1 MNNVNA
7 IYELWVQFF
16 YGSEKNYLAWLADV
30 KEKIEN
36 YNLPAWLM
44 EIVNALPYIATFIS
58 FVFVIYL
65 FYLLIVFFKGLINV
79 VESPSYDTEDFK
91 RDTRDTPTTDKV
103 KTYYYFK
110 KKPGRKKR
118 RF

>member
-16 YGSEKNYLAWLADV
+16 YGTEENYLAWLADV
-30 KEKIEN
+30 KAKMED
-36 YNLPAWLM
+36 YNLPSWLM
-44 EIVNALPYIATFIS
+44 EIVNALPYIATFLS

-65 FYLLIVFFKGLINV
+65 FYLLILVFKGLINV
-79 VESPSYDTEDFK
+79 VENPYDDVDNFK
-91 RDTRDTPTTDKV
+91 REATTTDKV

-110 KKPGRKKR
+110 KKPGRKR

>member
-1 MNNVNA
+1 MNNVNI

-16 YGSEKNYLAWLADV
+16 YGTEENYIAWLTDV
-30 KEKIEN
+30 KEKMES
-36 YNLPAWLM
+36 YNLPSWLM
-44 EIVNALPYIATFIS
+44 EIVNALPYIATLLS
-58 FVFVIYL
+58 FVFVVYL

-79 VESPSYDTEDFK
+79 IEDPLPDKEDDFK
-91 RDTRDTPTTDKV
+91 REAPTTDKV

>member
-7 IYELWVQFF
+7 IYLLWVQFF
-16 YGSEKNYLAWLADV
+16 YGTEENYLAWLTDV
-30 KEKIEN
+30 KAKMES

-44 EIVNALPYIATFIS
+44 EFVNALPYVATLLS

-79 VESPSYDTEDFK
+79 VESPSDEEDDFK
-91 RDTRDTPTTDKV
+91 REAPTTSDKV

>member
-1 MNNVNA
+1 MNNVSA

-16 YGSEKNYLAWLADV
+16 YGTEENYLAWLTDV
-30 KEKIEN
+30 KAKIED
-36 YNLPAWLM
+36 YNLPGWFM
-44 EIVNALPYIATFIS
+44 EIVNALPYIATLLS

-65 FYLLIVFFKGLINV
+65 FYLLILLFKGLINV
-79 VESPSYDTEDFK
+79 VEKPTDDEDDFK
-91 RDTRDTPTTDKV
+91 REAPTTDKV

>member
-1 MNNVNA
+1 MNNIDT
-7 IYELWVQFF
+7 IYRLWVTFF
-16 YGSEKNYLAWLADV
+16 YGTEDNYLSWLSDV
-30 KEKIEN
+30 KSKSEN
-36 YNLPAWLM
+36 YNMPKWIM
-44 EIVNALPYIATFIS
+44 ELVNALPYIATLFS

-65 FYLLIVFFKGLINV
+65 FYLLILFFKGLINV
-79 VESPSYDTEDFK
+79 VENPYDDDDFK
-91 RDTRDTPTTDKV
+91 RDSSTTDKV

>member
-1 MNNVNA
+1 MNNMNA
-7 IYELWVQFF
+7 IYQLWVQFF
-16 YGSEKNYLAWLADV
+16 YGNEENYLAWLADV
-30 KEKIEN
+30 KAKMGS
-36 YNLPAWLM
+36 YNLPSWLM
-44 EIVNALPYIATFIS
+44 EIVNALPYIATLLS

-65 FYLLIVFFKGLINV
+65 FYLLILLFKGLINV
-79 VESPSYDTEDFK
+79 VENPSEEEDDFK
-91 RDTRDTPTTDKV
+91 RDAPTTDKV

>member
-1 MNNVNA
+1 MNNMNA

-16 YGSEKNYLAWLADV
+16 YGTEENYLAWLADV
-30 KEKIEN
+30 KAKMES

-44 EIVNALPYIATFIS
+44 EFVNALPYIATLLS

-65 FYLLIVFFKGLINV
+65 FYLLILVFKGLINV
-79 VESPSYDTEDFK
+79 VEDPSQSDRDDFK
-91 RDTRDTPTTDKV
+91 RDAPTTDKV

>member
-7 IYELWVQFF
+7 IYLLWVQFF
-16 YGSEKNYLAWLADV
+16 YGTEENYLAWLADV
-30 KEKIEN
+30 KAKIEA
-36 YNLPAWLM
+36 YNLPSWLM
-44 EIVNALPYIATFIS
+44 EIVNALPYIATFLS

-65 FYLLIVFFKGLINV
+65 FYLLILVFKGLINV
-79 VESPSYDTEDFK
+79 VENPSYDTEDFK
-91 RDTRDTPTTDKV
+91 RDTPTTTDKV

>member
-1 MNNVNA
+1 MNNVNV
-7 IYELWVQFF
+7 IYLLWVQFF
-16 YGSEKNYLAWLADV
+16 YGTEENYLAWLADV
-30 KEKIEN
+30 KAKMES
-36 YNLPAWLM
+36 YNLPGWLM
-44 EIVNALPYIATFIS
+44 EIVNALPYIATLLS

-65 FYLLIVFFKGLINV
+65 FYLLILFFKGLINV
-79 VESPSYDTEDFK
+79 VENPSEEEDDFK
-91 RDTRDTPTTDKV
+91 REATTTDKV

>member
-7 IYELWVQFF
+7 IYFLWVQFF
-16 YGSEKNYLAWLADV
+16 YGTEENYLSWLADV
-30 KEKIEN
+30 KAKMEA
-36 YNLPAWLM
+36 YNLPSWLM
-44 EIVNALPYIATFIS
+44 EIVNALPYIATFLS

-65 FYLLIVFFKGLINV
+65 FYLLILVFKGLINV
-79 VESPSYDTEDFK
+79 VESPSDGEDDFK
-91 RDTRDTPTTDKV
+91 REAPTTDKV

>member
-7 IYELWVQFF
+7 IYQLWIQFF
-16 YGSEKNYLAWLADV
+16 YGTEENYLAWLADV
-30 KEKIEN
+30 KAKMES
-36 YNLPAWLM
+36 YNLPSWLM
-44 EIVNALPYIATFIS
+44 EIVNALPYLATLLS
-58 FVFVIYL
+58 FVFVVYL
-65 FYLLIVFFKGLINV
+65 FYLLILFFKGLINV
-79 VESPSYDTEDFK
+79 VEDPSPDKEDDFK
-91 RDTRDTPTTDKV
+91 RDAAPTTDKV

>member
-1 MNNVNA
+1 MNNIDT
-7 IYELWVQFF
+7 IYKLWISFF
-16 YGSEKNYLAWLADV
+16 YGNEENYLAWLADV
-30 KEKIEN
+30 KAKMEA

-44 EIVNALPYIATFIS
+44 EFVNALPYVATLLS

-65 FYLLIVFFKGLINV
+65 FYLLIIFFKGLINV
-79 VESPSYDTEDFK
+79 LENPSDGEDDFK
-91 RDTRDTPTTDKV
+91 RAAPNTADKV

>member
-1 MNNVNA
+1 MNNIDT
-7 IYELWVQFF
+7 IYRLWVTFF
-16 YGSEKNYLAWLADV
+16 YGTEENYLAWLADV
-30 KEKIEN
+30 KSKIET
-36 YNLPAWLM
+36 YNLPSWLM
-44 EIVNALPYIATFIS
+44 EIVNALPYLATLLS

-65 FYLLIVFFKGLINV
+65 FYLLILVFKGLINV
-79 VESPSYDTEDFK
+79 VEKPSYDTDDFK
-91 RDTRDTPTTDKV
+91 RDAPTMDKV

>member
-7 IYELWVQFF
+7 IYLLWVQFF
-16 YGSEKNYLAWLADV
+16 YGTEENYLAWLAAV
-30 KEKIEN
+30 KGKMEA

-44 EIVNALPYIATFIS
+44 EIVNALPYIATFLS
-58 FVFVIYL
+58 FVFVVYL
-65 FYLLIVFFKGLINV
+65 FYLLILVFKGLINV
-79 VESPSYDTEDFK
+79 VEKPSYEEDDFK
-91 RDTRDTPTTDKV
+91 RETPTTDKV

>member
-7 IYELWVQFF
+7 IYLLWVQFF
-16 YGSEKNYLAWLADV
+16 YGTEENYLAWLADV
-30 KEKIEN
+30 KAKIEA

-44 EIVNALPYIATFIS
+44 ELVNALPYIATLLS
-58 FVFVIYL
+58 FVFVVYL
-65 FYLLIVFFKGLINV
+65 FYLLILVFKGLIKVIEN
-79 VESPSYDTEDFK
+79 PSYDDDEDFK
-91 RDTRDTPTTDKV
+91 REAPTTTDKV

>member
-1 MNNVNA
+1 MDNMNA

-16 YGSEKNYLAWLADV
+16 YGTEENYLSWLADV
-30 KEKIEN
+30 KAKIEN

-44 EIVNALPYIATFIS
+44 EIVNALPYIATFLS

-65 FYLLIVFFKGLINV
+65 FYLLILVFKGLINV
-79 VESPSYDTEDFK
+79 VEKPSYEEDDFK
-91 RDTRDTPTTDKV
+91 RDAPTTTDKV

>member
-7 IYELWVQFF
+7 IYLLWVQFF
-16 YGSEKNYLAWLADV
+16 YGTEENYLAWLADV
-30 KEKIEN
+30 KAKMDS
-36 YNLPAWLM
+36 YNLPGWFM
-44 EIVNALPYIATFIS
+44 ELVNALPYIATLLS

-65 FYLLIVFFKGLINV
+65 FYLLILFFKCLINV
-79 VESPSYDTEDFK
+79 VGPAPDEEDDFK
-91 RDTRDTPTTDKV
+91 RDTPTTTDKV

>member
-7 IYELWVQFF
+7 IYLLWVQFF
-16 YGSEKNYLAWLADV
+16 YGTEENYLAWLTDV
-30 KEKIEN
+30 KAKIET
-36 YNLPAWLM
+36 YNLPSWLM
-44 EIVNALPYIATFIS
+44 EIVNALPYIATLLS
-58 FVFVIYL
+58 FVFVVYL
-65 FYLLIVFFKGLINV
+65 FDLLIIFFKGLINV
-79 VESPSYDTEDFK
+79 VENPSEEEDDFK
-91 RDTRDTPTTDKV
+91 RETPNTDKV

>member
-16 YGSEKNYLAWLADV
+16 YGKEENYLAWLADV
-30 KEKIEN
+30 KAKMDS
-36 YNLPAWLM
+36 YNLPSWLM
-44 EIVNALPYIATFIS
+44 EIVNALPYIATLLS

-65 FYLLIVFFKGLINV
+65 FYLIILVFKGLINV
-79 VESPSYDTEDFK
+79 VEDPSQSDSDDFK
-91 RDTRDTPTTDKV
+91 RDAPTTADKV

>member
-1 MNNVNA
+1 MNNVNI

-16 YGSEKNYLAWLADV
+16 YGTEENYLAWLADV
-30 KEKIEN
+30 KAKIEN
-36 YNLPAWLM
+36 YNFPSWLM
-44 EIVNALPYIATFIS
+44 EIVNALPYIATLLS

-65 FYLLIVFFKGLINV
+65 FYLLILFFKGLINV
-79 VESPSYDTEDFK
+79 VETPYDDKDDF
-91 RDTRDTPTTDKV
+91 RREAPTTDKV

-118 RF
+118 RY

>member
-16 YGSEKNYLAWLADV
+16 YGTEENYLAWLADV
-30 KEKIEN
+30 KAKMEA

-44 EIVNALPYIATFIS
+44 EFVNALPYVATLLS

-65 FYLLIVFFKGLINV
+65 FYLLILFFKGLINV
-79 VESPSYDTEDFK
+79 VENPSDDEDNFK
-91 RDTRDTPTTDKV
+91 REATTTDKV

>member
-7 IYELWVQFF
+7 IYLLWVQFF
-16 YGSEKNYLAWLADV
+16 YGTEENYLAWLADV
-30 KEKIEN
+30 KSKIET
-36 YNLPAWLM
+36 YNLPGWLM
-44 EIVNALPYIATFIS
+44 EIVNALPYIATLLS
-58 FVFVIYL
+58 FVFVVYF

-79 VESPSYDTEDFK
+79 VEGTSDDDDDIK
-91 RDTRDTPTTDKV
+91 RDTPTTTDKI

-110 KKPGRKKR
+110 KKPGRKHR

>member
-7 IYELWVQFF
+7 IYLLWIQFF
-16 YGSEKNYLAWLADV
+16 YGTEENYLAWLADV
-30 KEKIEN
+30 KAKMEA
-36 YNLPAWLM
+36 YNLPSWLM
-44 EIVNALPYIATFIS
+44 EVVNGLPYIATLLS
-58 FVFVIYL
+58 FVFVVYL
-65 FYLLIVFFKGLINV
+65 FYLLVVFFKGLINV
-79 VESPSYDTEDFK
+79 VEGPYSDYDDFK
-91 RDTRDTPTTDKV
+91 RDTPTTDKV

>member
-7 IYELWVQFF
+7 IYILWVQFF
-16 YGSEKNYLAWLADV
+16 YGTEENYLAWLADV
-30 KEKIEN
+30 KEKMEA
-36 YNLPAWLM
+36 YNLPSWLM
-44 EIVNALPYIATFIS
+44 EVVNGLPYIATFLS

-65 FYLLIVFFKGLINV
+65 FYLLILVFKGLINV
-79 VESPSYDTEDFK
+79 VEKPYDDDDNFK
-91 RDTRDTPTTDKV
+91 REATTTDKV